1 MDSHHRKQK
10 LIPLPTGRHLRS
22 SRKREQRILNNNSM
36 SEIKSK
42 SYTLRTESGSWL
54 GQIVLTSDGMF
65 ASVTDY
71 GNLSF
76 GWRSTGR
83 DDFRQFICELN
94 VEYFGGK
101 MYQGN
106 TYILYSKKCQE
117 ACMRFAEKILPPL
130 QKLLRQDIIDNP
142 KF

>member
-1 MDSHHRKQK
+1 
-10 LIPLPTGRHLRS
+10 
-22 SRKREQRILNNNSM
+22 M

-42 SYTLRTESGSWL
+42 SYTLRSEDGSWL

-76 GWRSTGR
+76 GWRSTGEE
-83 DDFRQFICELN
+83 DFRKFLIRLN

-106 TYILYSKKCQE
+106 TYILYSKKCEQ
-117 ACMRFAEKILPPL
+117 ACKRFAEKILPPL
-130 QKLLRQDIIDNP
+130 QKLLQQDVIDNP
-142 KF
+142 TF

>member
-1 MDSHHRKQK
+1 MD
-10 LIPLPTGRHLRS
+10 
-22 SRKREQRILNNNSM
+22 
-36 SEIKSK
+36 EIKSK
-42 SYTLRTESGSWL
+42 SYTLRTENDSWL

-76 GWRSTGR
+76 GWRHTGY
-83 DDFRQFICELN
+83 DDFRQFILSLN

-106 TYILYSKKCQE
+106 TYILYSKKCE
-117 ACMRFAEKILPPL
+117 NACMRFAQKILPAL
-130 QKLLRQDIIDNP
+130 QEALKEDIINNP